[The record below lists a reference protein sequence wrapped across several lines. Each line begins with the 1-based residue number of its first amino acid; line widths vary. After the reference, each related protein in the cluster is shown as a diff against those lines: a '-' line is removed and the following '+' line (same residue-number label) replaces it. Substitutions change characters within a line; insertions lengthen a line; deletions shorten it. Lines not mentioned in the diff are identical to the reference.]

1 MGDGE
6 THPLGVAS
14 GNHLVDE
21 LLSVYTV
28 ESFLEVDA
36 QEVDKF
42 PIFRV
47 LYVSSLFCSCI
58 FGSSEER
65 AQIVHVRGGRLTW
78 PKAALIRM

>member
-1 MGDGE
+1 MS
-6 THPLGVAS
+6 S

-42 PIFRV
+42 PIVRV
-47 LYVSSLFCSCI
+47 LNVSSLFCSSI

-65 AQIVHVRGGRLTW
+65 AQFVAVVW
-78 PKAALIRM
+78 PGLKPR